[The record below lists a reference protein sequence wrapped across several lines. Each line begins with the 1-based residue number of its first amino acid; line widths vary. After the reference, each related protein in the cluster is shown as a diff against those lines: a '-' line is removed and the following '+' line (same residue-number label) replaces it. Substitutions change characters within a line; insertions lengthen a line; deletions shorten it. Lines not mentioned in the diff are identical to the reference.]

1 MDICLNNNIPT
12 RKQPAEESPAKLFKC
27 YNGGLSVGKQFSS
40 MSNLT
45 RDVLIK
51 TIVADKMKSCD
62 GSDYTETLKSMY
74 HVWEHAS
81 SEELCR
87 VYNQITST
95 NLTVDLL
102 TP

>member
-1 MDICLNNNIPT
+1 MDTLINNNIPT

-51 TIVADKMKSCD
+51 TIVAKEMQTCD
-62 GSDYTETLKSMY
+62 SPDYTQKLKTTY
-74 HVWEHAS
+74 HKWEHES
-81 SEELCR
+81 SSVLCQKF
-87 VYNQITST
+87 NQIQNT
-95 NLTVDLL
+95 NITVDLL
-102 TP
+102 IP